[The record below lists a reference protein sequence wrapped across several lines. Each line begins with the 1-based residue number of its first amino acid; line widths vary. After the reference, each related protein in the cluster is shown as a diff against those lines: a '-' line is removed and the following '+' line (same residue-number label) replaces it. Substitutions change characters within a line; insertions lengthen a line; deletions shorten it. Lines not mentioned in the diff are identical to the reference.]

1 MCDVR
6 KKNSEANNKQLV
18 KRLSKEIENIFRSK
32 NYSKVKTIQA
42 IIKIRVIDQTVSLGL
57 RMSECLEGFV
67 SAVKALFP
75 ISTQTYHQE
84 GKPKE
89 YTLCITFSSPY
100 FLLRIRE

>member
-1 MCDVR
+1 MTKPLKHRSIYTRESKIYFDKR
-6 KKNSEANNKQLV
+6 YNKANKKKSA
-18 KRLSKEIENIFRSK
+18 S
-32 NYSKVKTIQA
+32 

-89 YTLCITFSSPY
+89 YTLRITIIFPLFSLTSS
-100 FLLRIRE
+100 